1 MIVEK
6 TLAMKILE
14 GKKTPY
20 ESFEYSADDRDATII
35 ADRLGVPANQVFK
48 TLVVTGHDK
57 KTFLVM
63 LPADTQLNLKKFAK
77 VVGMKKVKMAGHDEA
92 EKLTGLKVGG
102 ISALM
107 LINRGFSIY
116 ADRSALDHDR
126 IYVSAGRRGSQ
137 IALNSRHLIDVTGA
151 RIAEVLD

>member
-1 MIVEK
+1 MVEK

-14 GKKTPY
+14 GKNIPF

-35 ADRLGVPANQVFK
+35 AGQLGVPANQVFK
-48 TLVVTGHDK
+48 TLVVIGKEK

-63 LPADTQLNLKKFAK
+63 LPADKQLSLKKFAK
-77 VVGMKKVKMAGHDEA
+77 VVGMKKVKMAGHAEA

-107 LINRGFSIY
+107 LTNRGFSIY
-116 ADRSALDHDR
+116 ADQTILDHVR
-126 IYVSAGRRGSQ
+126 IYVSAGKRGFQ
-137 IALNSRHLIDVTGA
+137 IALNGRDLIAVTKA
-151 RIAEVLD
+151 HIADVLD

>member
-1 MIVEK
+1 
-6 TLAMKILE
+6 MKILE
-14 GKKTPY
+14 GKKIPY

-63 LPADTQLNLKKFAK
+63 LPADTRLNLKKFAK

-107 LINRGFSIY
+107 LINQGFSIY
-116 ADRSALDHDR
+116 ADRSTLVHDR

-137 IALNSRHLIDVTGA
+137 IALNGRHLIDVTGA